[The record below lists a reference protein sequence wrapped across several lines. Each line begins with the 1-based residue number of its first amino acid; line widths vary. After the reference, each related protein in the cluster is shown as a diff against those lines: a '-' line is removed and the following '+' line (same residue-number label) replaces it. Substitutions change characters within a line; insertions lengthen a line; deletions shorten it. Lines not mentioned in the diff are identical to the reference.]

1 MAEWK
6 ARGYVVDS
14 DEEDD
19 SQNTLFLISASQNAF
34 LNVDDAGDV
43 VGNQVQDGEADAEEQ
58 TVVTSGNGIGEK
70 EPEKVDIDDEEK
82 ATASPGHVEQEEQ
95 DIQDSD
101 ERGAVMKTGQ
111 TQYGVLSDHEDIDEL
126 QQDHYK
132 ATASAQLEAG
142 FLQGFRNSTNQR
154 QTISSSQDHERPA
167 RFASSSPLSGG
178 SLGTQGRL
186 PSVKVIVPTLKTQDS
201 LADNST
207 DGEPDTPSPGRR
219 IDQPNPTEPPT
230 HGLTEPSR
238 GTRNLRH
245 RNPIQLHPYQIES
258 EKYRQILKARGMKP
272 LRIAQMEAEAASARR
287 EESQNLAYTAE
298 ESQINDVESG
308 LEETGLSSPL
318 RTQDSLTD
326 STMNA
331 KDIFIFGDDDLPD
344 VQTLLSNPPRKYID
358 NGYKRRKVTAPSFKI
373 PPGFN
378 LDNLPSKLAH
388 RSSPLLE
395 DDDIMFDVPPSP
407 PHSGS
412 QTPLEA
418 TRPSRPQFRRP
429 RRTSSPALPT
439 PVTSSVPPRRAVL
452 DVSEDEE
459 SDHVSHGRSRPSS
472 RVEMSDSSG
481 SSSGNDSSHELQ
493 RAQRK
498 IRGVLPASWL
508 KLDLKIRSKKSGNM
522 PEGRAILSPE
532 SGEYQRGVAW
542 PVGTGGSKSPDLPKS
557 QHGLIELS
565 DEEDSVSQNDG
576 IRQPLDKRPNN
587 NSNDDDDDDEALMT
601 GRLGEAMEDDRI
613 DAMVPSTARP
623 RARHRN
629 EKKRQTKIRDFGSHP
644 PTVPQSLPKKSRS
657 HRPRQPKITDRFD
670 RGHRRK
676 PVFRPPRLS
685 ILDAPAMRIGSA
697 TPVPPFL
704 KIASRTARSRQ
715 DKGRHSPSRKY
726 LRLATKDDDYDA
738 SQTLRDW
745 REGTIA
751 PAPNDRIDTIG
762 VRKPLYP
769 RSANSQLPPITS
781 DTAKKTEE
789 SRTPPSR
796 SSHSR
801 QQFRSTRPRK
811 LQASLDHP
819 AERQFGGRPGSSGGL
834 EAARAHQSA
843 DKPKK
848 RGYIVSNLRADNDS
862 RPAMLESQ
870 REDEDGVRAQL
881 VFERDLSRINHFDDG
896 SGLPNVLRFFEEEG
910 RRSATGNHTKVNHA
924 REPQRITKAQP
935 PTRKLIPHW
944 SRKRRPQ
951 QVDVSASW
959 SRHSSTSIA
968 LDNFPD
974 KTLTP
979 KYETGN
985 KNALIG
991 LGPFGTRYSD
1001 TFDTTPLPTGTC
1013 FHGRTIVGS
1022 GLFAKSLKLAEPNL
1036 LDSPRGFAVWTHGN
1050 RTFRWGPWNDTVSSE
1065 FGDVMALISQAVQ
1078 IAIGQGQWTLGTSP
1092 FGQAIS
1098 MLKEV
1103 VQYFSDHLS
1112 FLDSVDRISFLQR
1125 CKSLTCTLQ
1134 AEDTGQNPDS
1144 NTSVTQAPID
1154 QRVNSQILA
1163 NTLSSVLLN
1172 QLRLVAAH
1180 KLVPRPLQDEVCSLT
1195 RKATQQTLGQ
1205 ALKGD
1210 LGAIDTCLSR
1220 FKQSDGPNITIGEEE
1235 HSIQAIVVAQHVLGQ
1250 DSNGKTNAWEVLQI
1264 DVPAKSSNGIFD
1276 IQLLERSWKRLF
1288 ILLPFFEFDA
1298 EGTLETGRRFKVA
1311 FDNWALVKRMIGPVL
1326 EASLDDPRGQPS
1338 SFNVY
1343 CRALFGRCLQLINGW
1358 GWRRCEAIIGTL
1370 FDFFARNNLA
1380 HLRNEESHGSPPFLA
1395 RLDTSPALVAEPG
1408 DRCFHILLKIIGSG
1422 VRYMRR
1428 SYPEKKIRDLVWRLM
1443 PNHDRFHPKE
1453 EAIRQED
1460 LDALRNHHDL
1470 LCTLYW
1476 ASPPSCRPRLN
1487 VIRNL
1492 VQLET
1497 SHREA
1502 CHINIRAWINLTTF
1516 QLSTEEPVDSLEPFA
1531 EWHDDLLGQ
1540 ILRQHALA
1548 RTEAEDQVRSAQYAG
1563 GLTVS
1568 KELLESTIAGNQR
1581 QVEAILSDALV
1592 CLKLVIEAAR
1602 DEKAAAML
1610 MSPTLTKVFELFD
1623 ARRPQANKVI
1633 KQALDVMSAY
1643 TSQSM
1648 TQRSNARDENDD
1660 SQDYGDWPAMDEDV
1674 DEITMAVNETDSS
1687 PLQNFQEP
1695 LRHLLSNCFG
1705 SDIVPDNSVL
1715 LKLVD
1720 VWIAG
1725 AQVLVRRRTRSWA
1738 DYVGRFGN
1746 DSWSSL
1752 RDTEQTRKYTAYYLA
1767 TLLEKDNNIYREHQT
1782 FFLTSWI
1789 GSLVERESLLKFQH
1803 RLTEALLNADSD
1815 NPIAK
1820 NLPFWADSTTGRFQ
1834 ITAAEFSE
1842 RRLSII
1848 SSVLSNMRVSSE
1860 QAVFDP
1866 SFNSTQ
1872 LRQGYKDLLKH
1883 LMATMKHNY
1892 QELGQGSNVRG
1903 AYVDFIHRVVEL
1915 LQQHTSTVCPIDR
1928 FFTDNGAFPLPATDP
1943 TYVVGQLKNYALR
1956 LQDPRTLKQLAVFL
1970 QSVSERAAVDGQQPY
1985 LVGQLYA
1992 AMSNAFEDGVA
2003 ARPTLRSFLVK
2014 ATTPAYIEL
2023 AFGQDSGWILA
2034 LPYLQALQRV
2044 FSELLMDLDGTNV
2057 NSVAAVT
2064 SSVTVF
2070 LDSVRQ
2076 SFGTLLYSSRLFE
2089 FPWILKTLSACY
2101 EAITA
2106 LLPILDYLVR
2116 LSGPINRAV
2125 KDVAFLKSFAIYT
2138 ATILPDPFDPDR
2150 EALAPE
2156 RDSVDDPPYADIR
2169 GFATQELKDTLV
2181 KNWAYHGTQWYVTR
2195 GSNRREVVVHIG
2207 LKEEEQQHLCD
2218 VLDDFFICL
2227 RSMPALGDEN
2237 DQEFALERKSGPL
2250 VNGMD
2255 MLVF

>member
-1 MAEWK
+1 M
-6 ARGYVVDS
+6 DS

-19 SQNTLFLISASQNAF
+19 SQNTLFLISTSQNAS
-34 LNVDDAGDV
+34 LNVNDTVDV
-43 VGNQVQDGEADAEEQ
+43 VRNHAQDGEANAEVQ
-58 TVVTSGNGIGEK
+58 TVETPGDVIGEK
-70 EPEKVDIDDEEK
+70 EPGKVDIDDGK
-82 ATASPGHVEQEEQ
+82 RATASPEHVEQEEQ
-95 DIQDSD
+95 DIQDSG
-101 ERGAVMKTGQ
+101 EPEAVTKTGQ
-111 TQYGVLSDHEDIDEL
+111 TQYGVLSGHEDMDEL

-132 ATASAQLEAG
+132 ATHSAQPEAE
-142 FLQGFRNSTNQR
+142 FLKGFRNSTSQR
-154 QTISSSQDHERPA
+154 QTVSSSQDHKRPA
-167 RFASSSPLSGG
+167 RFASSLPLSSG
-178 SLGTQGRL
+178 SPGTQGRL
-186 PSVKVIVPTLKTQDS
+186 PSVNVVVPTLKTQDS
-201 LADNST
+201 LADNSS
-207 DGEPDTPSPGRR
+207 DGEPDTLDSGRR
-219 IDQPNPTEPPT
+219 IGQLNPIEHPT

-298 ESQINDVESG
+298 ESQINDVEGG
-308 LEETGLSSPL
+308 LEETGSSSPL
-318 RTQDSLTD
+318 RTQDSLSD

-344 VQTLLSNPPRKYID
+344 VQTLLSKLPWKCIG

-378 LDNLPSKLAH
+378 LDNLPSKFAH

-412 QTPLEA
+412 QTHLEA
-418 TRPSRPQFRRP
+418 IRPSRPQFPRP

-439 PVTSSVPPRRAVL
+439 PVTSSAPRRRALL

-459 SDHVSHGRSRPSS
+459 SDHVSHRNSRPSC
-472 RVEMSDSSG
+472 RLEMSDSSE
-481 SSSGNDSSHELQ
+481 SSSGNESSYELQ

-508 KLDLKIRSKKSGNM
+508 KLDLKTRSKKSGNM
-522 PEGRAILSPE
+522 PEDHAILLPE
-532 SGEYQRGVAW
+532 SGEYQRGVAC

-557 QHGLIELS
+557 QYGLIELS
-565 DEEDSVSQNDG
+565 DDEDSVSEGGG
-576 IRQPLDKRPNN
+576 IRQPLDKRSNN
-587 NSNDDDDDDEALMT
+587 NSKDDDDEAFMKS
-601 GRLGEAMEDDRI
+601 RLGEAMEDDRI

-623 RARHRN
+623 RARLRK
-629 EKKRQTKIRDFGSHP
+629 EKKRQTKIRDFGLQS
-644 PTVPQSLPKKSRS
+644 PTVPQSLRKKSRS

-670 RGHRRK
+670 KGHRRK

-685 ILDAPAMRIGSA
+685 ILDAPAMRRGSA

-704 KIASRTARSRQ
+704 KIASRIARSRQ

-738 SQTLRDW
+738 SKTLRDW

-769 RSANSQLPPITS
+769 RSANSQLLSISS
-781 DTAKKTEE
+781 DTAEKTEE
-789 SRTPPSR
+789 SRKPPSR

-801 QQFRSTRPRK
+801 LQFRSARPRK
-811 LQASLDHP
+811 LQTSLDHL
-819 AERQFGGRPGSSGGL
+819 AERQFGGGPGSSCGL
-834 EAARAHQSA
+834 EATRAHQSA

-848 RGYIVSNLRADNDS
+848 RGRIVSNLRADNDS

-896 SGLPNVLRFFEEEG
+896 SGLPNVLRLFEEEG
-910 RRSATGNHTKVNHA
+910 RRAAADNHTKVNHA
-924 REPQRITKAQP
+924 REPQRITKPQS
-935 PTRKLIPHW
+935 PTRKFIPRW

-959 SRHSSTSIA
+959 FRHSNTSIA
-968 LDNFPD
+968 LDNSPD
-974 KTLTP
+974 KTIMP
-979 KYETGN
+979 KNETGS

-1013 FHGRTIVGS
+1013 FHGRTILGS
-1022 GLFAKSLKLAEPNL
+1022 GLFAKSLKLAKPNM
-1036 LDSPRGFAVWTHGN
+1036 LDSPRGFAIWTHGN

-1065 FGDVMALISQAVQ
+1065 LGDVMALISQAVQ
-1078 IAIGQGQWTLGTSP
+1078 NAIGQGQWTLGTSP

-1112 FLDSVDRISFLQR
+1112 FLDSVDRVSFLQR
-1125 CKSLTCTLQ
+1125 CKSLAFTLQ
-1134 AEDTGQNPDS
+1134 AEDTGQNPNS
-1144 NTSVTQAPID
+1144 NNSVTQASVD
-1154 QRVNSQILA
+1154 QRLNSQIQA
-1163 NTLSSVLLN
+1163 NTLISVLLN
-1172 QLRLVAAH
+1172 QLCQVATH
-1180 KLVPRPLQDEVCSLT
+1180 KLVPRPLQDEMCSLT
-1195 RKATQQTLGQ
+1195 RKVTQRTLDQ

-1220 FKQSDGPNITIGEEE
+1220 FKQSDGANITIGEEE

-1276 IQLLERSWKRLF
+1276 IQLVERSWKRLF
-1288 ILLPFFEFDA
+1288 SLLPFFELDA
-1298 EGTLETGRRFKVA
+1298 EGTLETGRRFRVA
-1311 FDNWALVKRMIGPVL
+1311 FDNWTLVKRMMGPVL
-1326 EASLDDPRGQPS
+1326 EASLDHPRGQPS
-1338 SFNVY
+1338 SFNAY

-1395 RLDTSPALVAEPG
+1395 RLDTSPVLVAEPG

-1422 VRYMRR
+1422 VRYTRR

-1443 PNHDRFHPKE
+1443 PNHGRFHPKE

-1460 LDALRNHHDL
+1460 LYALRNHHDL
-1470 LCTLYW
+1470 LCILYW

-1502 CHINIRAWINLTTF
+1502 CHINIRAWVNLTKF

-1548 RTEAEDQVRSAQYAG
+1548 RTEAEDQVRSAQCAD

-1568 KELLESTIAGNQR
+1568 KELLESTITQNQR

-1602 DEKAAAML
+1602 DEKAAAIL
-1610 MSPTLTKVFELFD
+1610 ISPTLTKVFELFD
-1623 ARRPQANKVI
+1623 ARRSQVNKVI

-1643 TSQSM
+1643 TSQIM

-1674 DEITMAVNETDSS
+1674 DEITMAANETDSS
-1687 PLQNFQEP
+1687 PLQSFQEP

-1705 SDIVPDNSVL
+1705 SDFVPDDSVL

-1720 VWIAG
+1720 VWVAV
-1725 AQVLVRRRTRSWA
+1725 AQVLVRRRTRSWT
-1738 DYVGRFGN
+1738 DYVGHFGN

-1767 TLLEKDNNIYREHQT
+1767 TLLEKDKNAYREHQT
-1782 FFLTSWI
+1782 YFLTSWI

-1820 NLPFWADSTTGRFQ
+1820 NLPFWADTTTERFQ

-1860 QAVFDP
+1860 QAVFDQ
-1866 SFNSTQ
+1866 SVDSMQ

-1892 QELGQGSNVRG
+1892 QELGHGSNVRG
-1903 AYVDFIHRVVEL
+1903 AYVDFVHRVVEL

-1928 FFTDNGAFPLPATDP
+1928 FFTDNGAFPLPTTDP

-1956 LQDPRTLKQLAVFL
+1956 LQDPRTPKQLAVFL
-1970 QSVSERAAVDGQQPY
+1970 QSVSERAAIDGQQPY
-1985 LVGQLYA
+1985 LVDQLYA
-1992 AMSNAFEDGVA
+1992 TMSNTFEDGVA

-2014 ATTPAYIEL
+2014 AITPAYIEL

-2057 NSVAAVT
+2057 DSVAAVT
-2064 SSVTVF
+2064 STVTVF

-2076 SFGTLLYSSRLFE
+2076 SFGILLYSSSLFE

-2101 EAITA
+2101 EALTT
-2106 LLPILDYLVR
+2106 LLPILDYLIR
-2116 LSGPINRAV
+2116 LSGPTNRAV
-2125 KDVAFLKSFAIYT
+2125 KDIAFLKSFATYT
-2138 ATILPDPFDPDR
+2138 AAILPDPFDPDR
-2150 EALAPE
+2150 EVQAPE
-2156 RDSVDDPPYADIR
+2156 RDSVDDPPYADVR
-2169 GFATQELKDTLV
+2169 GFATQELKDALV
-2181 KNWAYHGTQWYVTR
+2181 KNWAYHGMQWYVTR
-2195 GSNRREVVVHIG
+2195 GSNRREVVVDIG
-2207 LKEEEQQHLCD
+2207 LREEEQQHLCG
-2218 VLDDFFICL
+2218 VLEDFFICL
-2227 RSMPALGDEN
+2227 GSMPALGDEN
-2237 DQEFALERKSGPL
+2237 DREFRLKRKSGPP
-2250 VNGMD
+2250 VNDMD